1 MMALLDLDP
10 IRRDNPLPLI
20 VGVLVQL
27 RKAGHEWIGCCPF
40 HADRSP
46 SFTIFDGGQRFHCF
60 GCGASGDVL
69 DFVQRA
75 YRVNL
80 PEAARMLTGGDVPK
94 VATANNWPNPEPETR
109 PDYGA
114 AARAIWHRANP
125 AAGTL
130 GEAYLR
136 FRGILPPY
144 PADIRFL
151 ALSCDNLGPL
161 PCLVLAVRDVDGEV
175 TGIQRIWLAHD
186 GQGKAAIETPKR
198 SLGKVKG
205 GAIRLGDLDGANT
218 LTVCEGPE
226 DGLSLLEMLGGP
238 VWVAAGSTLLPSM
251 QFPPG
256 VRSVLIGA
264 DNDPAGQVAADKAAH
279 AFTDRGLTVRII
291 RPVSW
296 AKDFNDELTGATNGN
311 AS

>member
-1 MMALLDLDP
+1 MTARLDLDL
-10 IRRDNPLPLI
+10 IRRDNPLPI
-20 VGVLVQL
+20 IAGSLVRL
-27 RKAGHEWIGCCPF
+27 RKAGQEWIGCCPF

-46 SFTIFDGGQRFHCF
+46 SFTIFDGGLRFHCF

-75 YRVNL
+75 YRVSL
-80 PEAARMLTGGDVPK
+80 PEAARMLAGGDVPK
-94 VATANNWPNPEPETR
+94 VASANICPNPEPEART
-109 PDYGA
+109 DYGK
-114 AARAIWHRANP
+114 AARAIWHRSIP
-125 AAGTL
+125 AARTL

-144 PADIRFL
+144 PPDVRFL
-151 ALSCDNLGPL
+151 ALPCDNLGPL

-175 TGIQRIWLAHD
+175 TGIQRIFLAHD

-226 DGLSLLEMLGGP
+226 DGLSLLVMLGGP
-238 VWVAAGSTLLPSM
+238 VWVAAGTTFLPSM

-264 DNDPAGQVAADKAAH
+264 DNDPAGQVAAEKAAH
-279 AFTDRGLTVRII
+279 AFSDRGLSVRII
-291 RPVSW
+291 RPVSG
-296 AKDFNDELTGATNGN
+296 AKDFNDELTGANNGN